1 MYRVETTPDFD
12 KDIKSL
18 NHEVAFRILKKLDWL
33 SQHPEVLRF
42 PLKNPPKDLKG
53 IQKYRVGDYRILLWV
68 DHKKQV
74 ITLYGVEHRRSIY
87 EDF

>member
-1 MYRVETTPDFD
+1 MYRIETTPDFD
-12 KDIKSL
+12 KDFKSL
-18 NHEVAFRILKKLDWL
+18 DREVALRILKKLDWL

-53 IQKYRVGDYRILLWV
+53 LQKYRVSDYRILLWV
-68 DHKKQV
+68 DHNKQV
-74 ITLYGVEHRRSIY
+74 ITLYGVNHRRSIY

>member
-1 MYRVETTPDFD
+1 MYRIETTPDFD
-12 KDIKSL
+12 KDFKSL
-18 NHEVAFRILKKLDWL
+18 DREVALRILKKLDWL

-42 PLKNPPKDLKG
+42 SLKNLPKDLKRL
-53 IQKYRVGDYRILLWV
+53 QKYRIGDYRVLLWV
-68 DHKKQV
+68 DHNKHV

>member
-1 MYRVETTPDFD
+1 MYRIETTPDFD
-12 KDIKSL
+12 KDFKSL
-18 NHEVAFRILKKLDWL
+18 DREVALRILKKLDWL

-53 IQKYRVGDYRILLWV
+53 LQKYRVGDYRFLLWA
-68 DHKKQV
+68 DHNKHV
-74 ITLYGVEHRRSIY
+74 ITLYGVERRRSIY

>member
-18 NHEVAFRILKKLDWL
+18 NREIALRILKKLDWL

-53 IQKYRVGDYRILLWV
+53 IQKYRAGDYRILLWV

-74 ITLYGVEHRRSIY
+74 ITLYGVEHRRSVY
-87 EDF
+87 EGF

>member
-12 KDIKSL
+12 RDIKRL
-18 NHEVAFRILKKLDWL
+18 DREIALRIIKKLDWL
-33 SQHPEVLRF
+33 SQHPEVLKF
-42 PLKNPPKDLKG
+42 PLKNSPKDIKG

-74 ITLYGVEHRRSIY
+74 ITLYGVEHRRSVY
-87 EDF
+87 KDL

>member
-12 KDIKSL
+12 KDIKGL
-18 NHEVAFRILKKLDWL
+18 NREVALRILEKLDWL

-53 IQKYRVGDYRILLWV
+53 IQKYRVGNYRILLWV